1 MTAFTRSNIRD
12 FAERLN
18 DLSDSAAI
26 TDYVMSVIE
35 PLGFGSFTYHLIQAP
50 DVDQVARRTATG
62 ISSYP
67 ESWKAHYVSNG
78 YVNHDPVVEKVF
90 EEKIPFIWS
99 RSIDPDTLSLQQS
112 RLLDDA
118 KGIGI
123 MDGLTIPLLSR
134 RGETASLSLVP
145 NKLDAE
151 ALNNP
156 GMHNYVHLIGEFL
169 HSHAARIVIEEAATQ
184 HSRRRRSIL
193 SPRET
198 EILTWVA
205 RGKSTWD
212 VSRLLGISEKAV
224 DFHLDA
230 TKRKLQATNRTQA
243 AVKAVVL
250 GLIIFS

>member
-1 MTAFTRSNIRD
+1 MGSSIRD
-12 FAERLN
+12 FAERLS

-26 TDYVMSVIE
+26 SDYLMSVIE
-35 PLGFGSFTYHLIQAP
+35 PLGFGSFAYHLIQAP
-50 DVDQVARRTATG
+50 DIDQVAPRTATG

-67 ESWKAHYVSNG
+67 EPWKAHYVSNG

-90 EEKIPFIWS
+90 EEKTPFVWS
-99 RSIDPDTLSLQQS
+99 RVIHPASLSRQQS

-118 KGIGI
+118 RGIGI
-123 MDGLTIPLLSR
+123 MDGLTIPLLPR

-145 NKLDAE
+145 NKLDPE
-151 ALNNP
+151 ALNDP
-156 GMHNYVHLIGEFL
+156 GLHNHVHLLGEFL
-169 HSHAARIVIEEAATQ
+169 HSRAARIVVEEAATRN
-184 HSRRRRSIL
+184 SRRRRSIL
-193 SPRET
+193 SPRED
-198 EILTWVA
+198 EVLTWVA

-243 AVKAVVL
+243 VVKAVVM
-250 GLIIFS
+250 GIITFG